1 MRTKRGLGW
10 ILALIIGA
18 IIGGL
23 LGNYLAG
30 FPPLSWL
37 GFGGQTGMDS
47 PLSLDLWILKL
58 TFGISFKFTIG
69 NVIGMLLGALTYKIL

>member
-10 ILALIIGA
+10 VLALVIGA

-23 LGNYLAG
+23 LGNYLSG
-30 FPPLSWL
+30 FAPLAWL
-37 GFGGQTGMDS
+37 GFGGQIGMDA
-47 PLSLDLWILKL
+47 PLSLDLWVMNI
-58 TFGISFKFTIG
+58 TFGIGFQFTIG